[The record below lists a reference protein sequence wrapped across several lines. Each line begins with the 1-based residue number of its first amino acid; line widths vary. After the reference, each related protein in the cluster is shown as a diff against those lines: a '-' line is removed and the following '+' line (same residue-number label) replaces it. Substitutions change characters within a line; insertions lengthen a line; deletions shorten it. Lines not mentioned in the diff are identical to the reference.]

1 MNKTSTI
8 IPDGGEIMATKRSIS
23 QAKCHAKT
31 FTRYTV
37 AFHNINDKEVIEYI
51 ENGKAEGKSA
61 AQVIR
66 DLYKAVIK

>member
-1 MNKTSTI
+1 MTKSVKI
-8 IPDGGEIMATKRSIS
+8 IPDGGETMATKRSIS
-23 QAKCHAKT
+23 QANYHNKT

-37 AFHNINDKEVIEYI
+37 AFHNENDKDIIALFERE
-51 ENGKAEGKSA
+51 KAEGKSA